1 VPGGVGGGR
10 GRTTGQ
16 GSRGAQAQPLVPPS
30 TSALEPAS
38 SGRDSYRRS
47 GMHGLQGA
55 GAGRSSTR
63 PGGSTPAEASH
74 TVCDGRE
81 EALRTRDGRRR
92 AREVRCRCT
101 VWALCAAAVAAA
113 AAAQETE
120 SIYRGG
126 TAKWYDSFD
135 GRLNAEFPGD
145 TFCKG
150 RKLSGFGRETCEVVH
165 GCCYIPPE
173 SSTYPETEQCVACQE
188 IRGTWQGVLGTCV
201 YKDIPTVVEFDK
213 TTSQA
218 SDPVTTTRCIPTV
231 VDPSLLVF
239 NEKNGKMATG
249 VSPSSASN
257 NGGKFKFDFEYSR
270 NEQAG
275 EIDML
280 IATFLGSRLLFGKYR
295 VEESEL
301 GSTLYLALGITRSP
315 SAKPQQTSAVLPE
328 ELMYV
333 FFEGFRID
341 EFTPSVET
349 YAAHRLPAG
358 SCKHVVTPGDDMD
371 SISRRYMLTWQEIY
385 AFNAH
390 VYEPEDLR
398 PGDILS
404 VGRHHEVKGPC
415 VNYQLRQNGP
425 NADGDT
431 TIDYTCTCTSKIEC
445 LGAEGFMKGET
456 LFGISTRY
464 GTSWQR
470 IVDMNPKLFEGCDKD
485 LCVITPG
492 DHLCIVIH
500 PCTIPTSHHPF
511 LLDSG
516 EGVSF

>member
-1 VPGGVGGGR
+1 
-10 GRTTGQ
+10 
-16 GSRGAQAQPLVPPS
+16 
-30 TSALEPAS
+30 
-38 SGRDSYRRS
+38 
-47 GMHGLQGA
+47 MHGLQGA

-249 VSPSSASN
+249 GVA
-257 NGGKFKFDFEYSR
+257 F
-270 NEQAG
+270 
-275 EIDML
+275 I
-280 IATFLGSRLLFGKYR
+280 
-295 VEESEL
+295 
-301 GSTLYLALGITRSP
+301 GI
-315 SAKPQQTSAVLPE
+315 K
-328 ELMYV
+328 
-333 FFEGFRID
+333 
-341 EFTPSVET
+341 
-349 YAAHRLPAG
+349 
-358 SCKHVVTPGDDMD
+358 
-371 SISRRYMLTWQEIY
+371 
-385 AFNAH
+385 
-390 VYEPEDLR
+390 
-398 PGDILS
+398 
-404 VGRHHEVKGPC
+404 
-415 VNYQLRQNGP
+415 
-425 NADGDT
+425 
-431 TIDYTCTCTSKIEC
+431 
-445 LGAEGFMKGET
+445 
-456 LFGISTRY
+456 
-464 GTSWQR
+464 QR
-470 IVDMNPKLFEGCDKD
+470 W
-485 LCVITPG
+485 
-492 DHLCIVIH
+492 
-500 PCTIPTSHHPF
+500 
-511 LLDSG
+511 
-516 EGVSF
+516 